1 MEKYEECKEKTI
13 YCLVE
18 SLSSRNVKSA
28 YELIKHYCEK
38 NNHFLVILYY
48 EATKDFFEESPW
60 YAFYIPY
67 YVIISSYY
75 LKRPDIAIQMYER
88 IVKYHYHGPSFFM
101 NHLSSNAKFYD
112 LSAELLTSFQEY
124 IHKKSIFF
132 YVGPSFFP
140 WNDTY
145 GKTHALGGSEQ
156 AVRYLSKQFPEY
168 VVYVCGDVIEETIK
182 NVHYVKEMPT
192 IHFEAIIV
200 SRNLSFFEKYPTH
213 DTNRI
218 LLMAHDTTF
227 YGVSDVHGVLKKWLS
242 FIKACVCLSPYHE
255 ELFSKEYPY
264 LPLTTINNGIEPS
277 LFSEKTKHPNRFI
290 FTSRSERGLAT
301 LLRLWPSILEKR
313 PDSTLVIS
321 SYEPFPKEQD
331 EHLLPLHSSI
341 QHVGKLSPTELY
353 EEMAV
358 AEYWLFPSDFLETS
372 CITALEMMATKVKCL
387 YYPIGGLVD
396 TMGGYGIKMTRGKEL
411 DALDESYDLDEA
423 KEYAISCSWEN
434 RAIEWKQII
443 EPPIYNPSVPHEE
456 PVHILLTATLNI
468 NINKTCMF
476 QLNKTDRK
484 NAYLKSIKNWLEI
497 TNLNITLVENSMD
510 DFPELEK
517 IKENPRFEYITY
529 DEKKYKDAYDCS
541 SKGISELFAIRYAYH
556 HSERLQKANYIIKIT
571 ARYFIPEL
579 ESYLKSIKLSDYECL
594 VQHDIDRCE
603 MVGAR
608 HDFFDTVFKYSTQY
622 DHIEDY
628 YKSTASS
635 LKRLVCKKFFIEP
648 TQRGGENEIFTT
660 I

>member
-38 NNHFLVILYY
+38 NNHFLVLLYY

-88 IVKYHYHGPSFFM
+88 IVKYQYHGPSFFM
-101 NHLSSNAKFYD
+101 KHLSSNAQFYD

-168 VVYVCGDVIEETIK
+168 VVYVCGDVIEETIE

-200 SRNLSFFEKYPTH
+200 SRNLSIFEKCPTL
-213 DTNRI
+213 DTSRI
-218 LLMAHDTTF
+218 LLMAHDMSF
-227 YGVSDVHGVLKKWLS
+227 YGVSDVHGVLKKWLP
-242 FIKACVCLSPYHE
+242 FIKACVCLTPYHE

-301 LLRLWPSILEKR
+301 LLCLWPSILEKR
-313 PDSTLVIS
+313 ADATLVIS

-372 CITALEMMATKVKCL
+372 CITALEMMASKVKCL

-411 DALDESYDLDEA
+411 DALDEAYDLDEA
-423 KEYAISCSWEN
+423 KEYAMSCSWEN
-434 RAIEWKQII
+434 RAIEWKKII
-443 EPPIYNPSVPHEE
+443 EPTILNLIIYNPSVPYEVEMKKIQDTYIHSYSFVKSFYISFRNQPDTITIENNIIYVKGEE
-456 PVHILLTATLNI
+456 DLFHIIQKTIASLRLPFIYDYAYRTNISTITNFDKLLPQLCVYGGDKNHIYNLAWKHGKDEKGNLFGLTFVQGTSIVLDKKAVHCLLNESIKELEIYEDDLIIAKVLDKYKIYPTPLNSFI
-468 NINKTCMF
+468 YRNKSLDRMQDVNNMKMIVS
-476 QLNKTDRK
+476 QLNG
-484 NAYLKSIKNWLEI
+484 S
-497 TNLNITLVENSMD
+497 
-510 DFPELEK
+510 
-517 IKENPRFEYITY
+517 
-529 DEKKYKDAYDCS
+529 C
-541 SKGISELFAIRYAYH
+541 
-556 HSERLQKANYIIKIT
+556 
-571 ARYFIPEL
+571 
-579 ESYLKSIKLSDYECL
+579 
-594 VQHDIDRCE
+594 
-603 MVGAR
+603 
-608 HDFFDTVFKYSTQY
+608 
-622 DHIEDY
+622 
-628 YKSTASS
+628 
-635 LKRLVCKKFFIEP
+635 CK
-648 TQRGGENEIFTT
+648 
-660 I
+660 